1 MWITLQVNSFVTEV
15 KEVSVLM
22 DEINRIVP
30 AELVTNEY
38 FPYEWCRYQ
47 RAVNC

>member
-30 AELVTNEY
+30 AELVTK
-38 FPYEWCRYQ
+38 
-47 RAVNC
+47 